1 MGIELVP
8 LCEIDIVLADPI
20 FVGDGSQGMRLIYEV
35 ASTSVTGERLR
46 GTGVGNA
53 SADWVLVHGDV
64 ATVDV
69 RCTFQTDDGAL
80 VLATYRGR
88 TNLAGTA
95 VTEAGAIYVA
105 PTFETGDERYAW
117 LNSVQ
122 AVGKGTLDGA
132 DLHYEWYEVR

>member
-20 FVGDGSQGMRLIYEV
+20 FVGDGSQGLRLIYEV
-35 ASTSVTGERLR
+35 ASTKVTGERLR

-88 TNLAGTA
+88 TNLAGTP

-122 AVGKGTLDGA
+122 AVGKGALDGT

>member
-8 LCEIDIVLADPI
+8 LCEIDIVLSDPLV
-20 FVGDGSQGMRLIYEV
+20 VGDGSQGMRVIYEV
-35 ASTSVTGERLR
+35 VSASVTGERFR
-46 GTGVGNA
+46 GRGVGNA
-53 SADWVLVHGDV
+53 SADWVLLHGTV

-69 RCTFQTDDGAL
+69 RATFETDDGAL

-88 TNLAGTA
+88 TNLAGTES
-95 VTEAGAIYVA
+95 TEAGTIYVA

-122 AVGKGTLDGA
+122 AVGKGRLDGT
-132 DLHYEWYEVR
+132 DLRYEWFEVR